1 MGISAP
7 RGAYLSLPNYCY
19 SRKAV
24 EKSRKTFYLNVYNEI
39 SMPRIPENLRER
51 ALGMLEAECTTAEVA
66 ARVGASVQSIRSLR
80 WRFAQTGS
88 TRDLLRSGRPRVTS
102 RAQDR
107 YILNQH
113 LRDRFRTAT
122 ATAAVTPRYSQQ
134 PYFRQDSKESPS

>member
-1 MGISAP
+1 
-7 RGAYLSLPNYCY
+7 
-19 SRKAV
+19 
-24 EKSRKTFYLNVYNEI
+24 
-39 SMPRIPENLRER
+39 MPRISENLRER
-51 ALGMLEAECTTAEVA
+51 ALGMLEAGCTTAEVA

-88 TRDLLRSGRPRVTS
+88 TRDLPQSGRPRLTY

-134 PYFRQDSKESPS
+134 PYFRTDSKESPS